1 MKTRSV
7 FILLLC
13 GTLSV
18 KAQPAKKPV
27 TQQPNIL
34 FISIDDLNDWINIGK
49 WSGRKGMKTPN
60 FERLAKMSMT
70 FNNCGV
76 AAPACAP
83 SRVSIMTGVHP
94 VRSGV
99 TGWKHPEWRKVP
111 ALQNVV
117 TIEQFFKARGYTTL
131 GGGKIYHTQ
140 APPRTFSNQ
149 SEPFGWDFYYPSI
162 HVPVPFQIRAPN
174 DVINIPNKTDIPQ
187 PDYFSWGPIPIEDKL
202 MADYQTVEWANYVLS
217 QKHDKPLFLAVGITK
232 PHDPWE
238 VPQKYFDMYPLD
250 SIEDVNVREDD
261 LNDTWVHGRRALDK
275 FIRGNDQTRKV
286 VQSYMATIS
295 FADAMLGRLLDGLE
309 RSRYKDNTIIIMWS
323 DHGMHMG
330 EKENWEKFTLWE
342 RSLRTP
348 LMIRM
353 PGTTKPGSLS
363 DIPVGTIDLFP
374 TLAEMIG
381 EKPPAYCDGESL
393 LPLIKNQTTTHRPVL
408 STYELKDSANQ
419 VHYDAYTL
427 RTAEYRYI
435 YYPSSG
441 LEELYDHRVDDHE
454 WLNIAYKPASKSI
467 ITSFRNLLVKQ
478 VPALTW
484 NTQTPKG
491 YEISKDGEIRKLDY
505 RSIDQLKEKKWWF

>member
-174 DVINIPNKTDIPQ
+174 DVINIPTKTDIPQ

-217 QKHDKPLFLAVGITK
+217 QKHDKPLFLAVEITK
-232 PHDPWE
+232 RHDPWE

-353 PGTTKPGSLS
+353 PGTTRPGSLS

-393 LPLIKNQTTTHRPVL
+393 LPLIRNQTTTHRPVL

-419 VHYDAYTL
+419 AHYDAYTL

-454 WLNIAYKPASKSI
+454 WYNIAYKPASKPI

-491 YEISKDGEIRKLDY
+491 YEITKDGAIRKLDY

>member
-1 MKTRSV
+1 MKTRTV
-7 FILLLC
+7 LIFLLC
-13 GTLSV
+13 GTLTV
-18 KAQPAKKPV
+18 KAQPARKPG
-27 TQQPNIL
+27 TPKPNIL

-70 FNNCGV
+70 FTHCGV

-83 SRVSIMTGVHP
+83 SRVAIMTGVHP
-94 VRSGV
+94 VRSGI

-111 ALQNVV
+111 ALQKVE

-140 APPRTFSNQ
+140 APPRTLSNQ
-149 SEPFGWDFYYPSI
+149 SEEAGWDFYFPSI
-162 HVPVPFQIRAPN
+162 HVPVPFQIRAPSE
-174 DVINIPNKTDIPQ
+174 VINIPNKTDVPQ
-187 PDYFSWGPIPIEDKL
+187 PDYFSWGPIPIEDKM
-202 MADYQTVEWANYVLS
+202 MADYQTVDWANYVLS

-250 SIEDVNVREDD
+250 SVQDVDVKKDD
-261 LNDTWVHGRRALDK
+261 LRDSWVHGRRLLDK
-275 FIRGNDQTRKV
+275 FIAGNDQTKKV

-309 RSRYKDNTIIIMWS
+309 QSRYKDNTIIIMWS

-342 RSLRTP
+342 RSLKTP

-353 PGTTKPGSLS
+353 PGTTRPGSLS

-393 LPLIKNQTTTHRPVL
+393 LPLIRNQTTTHRPVL
-408 STYELKDSANQ
+408 STYELKDSAKQ

-454 WLNIAYKPASKSI
+454 WYNIAYKPASKYI

-478 VPALTW
+478 VPVLTW
-484 NTQTPKG
+484 KAETPKG
-491 YEISKDGEIRKLDY
+491 YEITKDGEIRKLDY
-505 RSIDQLKEKKWWF
+505 RSIDQLIEKKWWF